1 MKPQLNL
8 TADESGLIDVT
19 VKVNGEVA
27 TKTID
32 VYVANEFLVAAY
44 GQNNAL
50 SHSEL
55 RDLTAK
61 FFGGVSAD
69 WTVGQAVAFWRA
81 VQTTIADEK
90 KAEADSATPS

>member
-1 MKPQLNL
+1 MKPVLNL

-19 VKVNGEVA
+19 VKVNGEAV

-61 FFGGVSAD
+61 FFGGVAGD
-69 WTVGQAVAFWRA
+69 WTVGQAVAFWKA

-90 KAEADSATPS
+90 KEGLDSAPPS